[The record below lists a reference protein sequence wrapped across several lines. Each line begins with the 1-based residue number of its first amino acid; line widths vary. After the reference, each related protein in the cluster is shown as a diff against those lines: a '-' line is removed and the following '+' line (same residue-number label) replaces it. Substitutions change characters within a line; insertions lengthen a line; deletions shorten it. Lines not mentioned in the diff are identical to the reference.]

1 MAEKNETMSDLWA
14 GQYNEQ
20 IKGDDL
26 GLQALSIKS
35 RSNNLEKWLVQAI
48 NSANAQTVDVKPAP
62 NGTTATPKANESTS
76 ANSFDL
82 QSFVSENKLLVF
94 GGLAVV
100 AYLMFFS
107 GGGGLAESTVVKRY
121 SKK

>member
-1 MAEKNETMSDLWA
+1 MASLTDTIPDLWA
-14 GQYNEQ
+14 GWNNEQ

-26 GLQALSIKS
+26 GIAALSIKN
-35 RSNNLEKWLVQAI
+35 RSNNLEKWLAQAI
-48 NSANAQTVDVKPAP
+48 NSANAQTVTP
-62 NGTTATPKANESTS
+62 TTTTTTPTTPS